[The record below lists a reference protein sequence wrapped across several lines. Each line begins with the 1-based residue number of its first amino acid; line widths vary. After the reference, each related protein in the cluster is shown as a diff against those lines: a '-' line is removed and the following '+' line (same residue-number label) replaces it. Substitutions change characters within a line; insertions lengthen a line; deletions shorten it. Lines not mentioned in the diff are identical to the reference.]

1 MLLSGV
7 PQGSILGPII
17 FTIYA
22 NSKDIETPLLIL
34 EKESEMAI
42 SRLNRE
48 NEMINYTEFQAM
60 ITNRGKKSDVL
71 YDLNVNNQ
79 IIKSTDSIILL
90 GVSIY
95 IVLNFDRHISRIC
108 NKVESKINAISKIQ
122 KKKTSVKRRKRPLLL
137 TLLLFQTLTTDMIPG
152 VNMING
158 KASANG
164 AEGGLGILWTKL

>member
-1 MLLSGV
+1 MLLSDV

-48 NEMINYTEFQAM
+48 NEMIINYTEFQAM

-71 YDLNVNNQ
+71 YDLHVNNQ
-79 IIKSTDSIILL
+79 IITSTDSIILL
-90 GVSIY
+90 WVSIY
-95 IVLNFDRHISRIC
+95 VVLNFDRHISRIC

-122 KKKTSVKRRKRPLLL
+122 KKNLGKRRKRPLLL
-137 TLLLFQTLTTDMIPG
+137 TLLWFQTLTTDMIPG

-164 AEGGLGILWTKL
+164 AEGGLGIVWTKL

>member
-79 IIKSTDSIILL
+79 IIKSTDSKILL

-122 KKKTSVKRRKRPLLL
+122 KENLGEKEKEATFVNTFVISNFNYRHDSRSKHDQRKSEC
-137 TLLLFQTLTTDMIPG
+137 QW
-152 VNMING
+152 
-158 KASANG
+158 S
-164 AEGGLGILWTKL
+164 

>member
-48 NEMINYTEFQAM
+48 NEMIINYTEFQAM

-90 GVSIY
+90 EVSIY
-95 IVLNFDRHISRIC
+95 TVLNFDRHISRIC

-122 KKKTSVKRRKRPLLL
+122 KENLGEKEKEATFVNTFVISNFNYRHDSRSKHDQRKSEC
-137 TLLLFQTLTTDMIPG
+137 QW
-152 VNMING
+152 
-158 KASANG
+158 S
-164 AEGGLGILWTKL
+164 

>member
-1 MLLSGV
+1 MLLSDV

-48 NEMINYTEFQAM
+48 NEMIINYTEFQAM
-60 ITNRGKKSDVL
+60 ITNRGNKSDVL
-71 YDLNVNNQ
+71 YDLHVNNQ
-79 IIKSTDSIILL
+79 IITSTDSIILL
-90 GVSIY
+90 WVSIY
-95 IVLNFDRHISRIC
+95 VVLNFDRHISRIC

-122 KKKTSVKRRKRPLLL
+122 KKNLGKRRKRPLLL
-137 TLLLFQTLTTDMIPG
+137 TLLWFQTLTTDMIPG

-164 AEGGLGILWTKL
+164 AEGGLGIVWTKL